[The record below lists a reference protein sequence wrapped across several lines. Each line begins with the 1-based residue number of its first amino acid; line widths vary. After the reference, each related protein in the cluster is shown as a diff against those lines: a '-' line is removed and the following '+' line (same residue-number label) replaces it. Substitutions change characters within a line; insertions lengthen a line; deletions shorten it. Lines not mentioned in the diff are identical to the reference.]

1 MVLMGTVIALLL
13 IITIYS
19 LLSFFLGSPGGS
31 LHHDRLTSIKE
42 QILSGNA
49 IRVDGKKAQIR
60 GPDSISASGEKVDY
74 AKAIADASKKR
85 YVVPLYKTI
94 IAITICVVFGF
105 FLIVTLYNNDVDA
118 TTLTLASVGMAGITL
133 YVPRFMFLQQKK
145 KIGEEIASTF
155 PNAIDLINVCLEA
168 GCGFDQALFR
178 VSFEIKQMAPLLSEE
193 FIRINQEVNA
203 GKPREKAL
211 TDMALRLGV
220 DEVTSVV
227 TNIIQA
233 EKLGGSLVGSL
244 RVQAETLRDKTKQ
257 RMRAKIAKVPVKL
270 IFPMAFT
277 LLPVIMLII
286 LGPVMISIY
295 KNLVVK

>member
-1 MVLMGTVIALLL
+1 MVLAVIVLAIL
-13 IITIYS
+13 IVISIYS
-19 LLSFFLGSPGGS
+19 LLTFIWGTYAGSI
-31 LHHDRLTSIKE
+31 HRDRLTSIKD
-42 QILSGNA
+42 QILSSNM
-49 IRVDGKKAQIR
+49 IRVDGKKAHVF
-60 GPDSISASGEKVDY
+60 GPESVSASGEKVDY
-74 AKAIADASKKR
+74 AQALAEASKKR
-85 YVVPLYKTI
+85 YVVPTYKI
-94 IAITICVVFGF
+94 VIAILLCLTAGF
-105 FLIVTLYNNDVDA
+105 FLLVALYNNNIDS
-118 TTLTLASVGMAGITL
+118 TTLTLAGVAMAGITL

-145 KIGEEIASTF
+145 KMAEEIALTF

-168 GCGFDQALFR
+168 GSGFDQALFR

-211 TDMALRLGV
+211 ADMALRLGV

-227 TNIIQA
+227 MNIIQA

-244 RVQAETLRDKTKQ
+244 RIQAATLRDKTKQ

-270 IFPMAFT
+270 IFPMALT

-295 KNLVVK
+295 KNIVVK